1 MTGVQTCALP
11 ISHRSGLRQD
21 SGFDG
26 EPWPLAHRF
35 PSGRYLRR
43 QCLKSFRQNS
53 GIQRR
58 SHFAVSHGSHS
69 LSRSSYDLA
78 LHHAPASQRHH
89 NFTMAQILFTCPTVS
104 MKVQHW
110 LDEDHVPENEYEG
123 ITCPACTRLHFIN
136 RRTGRLLG
144 HDKE

>member
-1 MTGVQTCALP
+1 MV
-11 ISHRSGLRQD
+11 
-21 SGFDG
+21 
-26 EPWPLAHRF
+26 
-35 PSGRYLRR
+35 PS
-43 QCLKSFRQNS
+43 
-53 GIQRR
+53 
-58 SHFAVSHGSHS
+58 A
-69 LSRSSYDLA
+69 DLA

-110 LDEDHVPENEYEG
+110 LDEDHVPENEYEYEG